1 MADFQASTPEELRAL
16 IEGRS
21 DEEINAGLKASGAGA
36 ALDKIFQGMAEA
48 FLPEKAG
55 GQSAV
60 VQYDVNAPDGKHSYQ
75 LKIADGKCTLQPG
88 APESARVTLTLAA
101 ADFLRLV
108 TGKLNGQTAFFQ
120 GKLKLSGDMMF
131 AQTMQSWFKMM

>member
-1 MADFQASTPEELRAL
+1 MAQFDASSPQELAAL

-21 DEEINAGLKASGAGA
+21 DDEINEGLKASGPET
-36 ALDKIFQGMAEA
+36 ALDKVFVGMVEA

-60 VQYDVNAPDGKHSYQ
+60 IQYDVASPAGTHSYQ
-75 LKIADGKCTLQPG
+75 LKIADGKCQLVKG
-88 APESARVTLTLAA
+88 SPESARVTLSLAA
-101 ADFLRLV
+101 PDFLRLV

-120 GKLKLSGDMMF
+120 GKLKLAGDMMF
-131 AQTMQSWFKMM
+131 AQTMQSWFKMI

>member
-1 MADFQASTPEELRAL
+1 MADFQASSPAELRAL

-21 DEEINAGLKASGAGA
+21 DDEINAGLKAGGVASS
-36 ALDKIFQGMAEA
+36 LDKIFEGMVEA

-60 VQYDVNAPDGKHSYQ
+60 IQYDVSAPDGKHSYQ
-75 LKIADGKCTLQPG
+75 LKVADGKCQLGKG
-88 APESARVTLTLAA
+88 AAESARVTLTLAA
-101 ADFLRLV
+101 PDFLRLV

-131 AQTMQSWFKMM
+131 AQTMQSWFKMG

>member
-1 MADFQASTPEELRAL
+1 MADFQANSPEELKKL

-21 DEEINAGLKASGAGA
+21 DDEINAGLKQSGTEA
-36 ALDKIFQGMAEA
+36 ALDKVVQGMVEA
-48 FLPEKAG
+48 FIPEKAG

-60 VQYDVNAPDGKHSYQ
+60 IQYDVTGPEGKLSYQ
-75 LKIADGKCTLQPG
+75 LKVAGGKAALSKGT
-88 APESARVTLTLAA
+88 PESARVTLALAA
-101 ADFLRLV
+101 PDFLRLV

-131 AQTMQSWFKMM
+131 AQTMQSWFKMV